1 MSTVIATSSR
11 VPTRRRGALSRLR
24 HNRTLIRLLRNR
36 TAVVALAFIV
46 ALALVAALAPFIMP
60 NDPARQEL
68 LDRIQGPSSEHWLG
82 TDTLGRDNFSRLIEG
97 TRVTLWAAVQAIV
110 LGVVLG
116 TPAGLVAGYAGRR
129 VDSILSRIAD
139 VLMAVPG
146 LLLAMAIV
154 GILGP
159 GLRNAMIALGVVFAP
174 RFFRVARAAAS
185 SVRHEIYIEAVRAMG
200 CSPARILFRHV
211 LPNSSGPLLVQITFA
226 FGLVVTAEAS
236 LSFLGLGA
244 EPPTASW
251 GSMVRDAFQNVYDTK
266 FPLIAPSVMIT
277 LTILAFSLLGDAL
290 RDALGRQS
298 RVGD

>member
-1 MSTVIATSSR
+1 
-11 VPTRRRGALSRLR
+11 
-24 HNRTLIRLLRNR
+24 LIRLLRNR
-36 TAVVALAFIV
+36 TAVVAIAFI
-46 ALALVAALAPFIMP
+46 LALVLVAVLSPFIMP
-60 NDPARQEL
+60 NDPARQDL
-68 LDRIQGPSSEHWLG
+68 MDRIQGPSGDHWLG

-97 TRVTLWAAVQAIV
+97 TRVTLWAALQAIV